1 MIRSKKMKN
10 ILTNTYE
17 REDFKD
23 LLKLIFKNR
32 LDLTKEKF
40 IADENDDDERIEFIG
55 QLGRI
60 ELDDEA
66 GTIIPIYE
74 VELVADTSIQVIR
87 NRVGLRQIVKRMMN
101 QSGED
106 FALAVFWNK
115 EQSQWRFSYIK
126 AQFAFDDDGQIIK
139 EETEPKRF
147 TFAFGENETT
157 STAYQ
162 RLQDL
167 AQKEYP
173 TIADIEAAFAVEKV
187 SKEFFYKYEEHYK
200 LFWKYLLEQDTYAN
214 QVFKIQPNDTKV
226 ERELKEKTIRDFV
239 KKMLGRL
246 VFLYFVQK
254 KKWLGV
260 PIDDKTW
267 TKGKPNFIRRLFDEC
282 PNPENFYSEQLTNL
296 FFNGLNNPNEII
308 ETPWG
313 KCRVPF
319 LNGGLFEN
327 ERPETNQIQFPVHYF
342 KSFFDFLGQFNFTI
356 DENRIDEHEVG
367 IDPEMLGLI
376 FESLLEDNKDKGAF
390 YTPKEVV
397 HYMCQESILE
407 YLKTHF
413 NNIPSAELKA
423 FVRKKIC
430 TTAETPTIF
439 SNTQTLI
446 QKLKSV
452 KICDPAIGSGAFPMG
467 LLHEIFE
474 CLMALDASL
483 PPAETKKSIIQHA
496 IYGVDIDK
504 GAVDIARL
512 RFWLSLV
519 VDEHKPSPLPNL
531 DYKIMQGNSL
541 LESFEKVDLSR
552 AANSDSNLQ
561 IVESQK
567 DLFGNFIK
575 DQLEMTFTTS
585 ETNEEIQ
592 DLIKQYFLLKDKA
605 RKQEIKREIDR
616 QVKENIIEYNLELRE
631 NQLVRLI
638 SEAKGAFRPPAKA
651 KKQLKAWEKELADFP
666 RKRQRLEE
674 CTLKD
679 EKPYFLWHLYFKDV
693 MVDNGGFDIV
703 IGNPPY
709 VQLQKDGGKL
719 GEIYKEENFDTFAA
733 TGDIYTLFYEKGFD
747 LLKHDGIHTFIT
759 SNKWMRANYGKSL
772 RQYLSKKNPIRL
784 LDLGPGVFQ
793 NATVDTNILI
803 AKNSDNKDELQSI
816 VIDRRQEIVTLTDTD
831 FVKMPNVDEN
841 IWTVLSDAELR
852 IKTQIE
858 TIGAPLKDWDIEIN
872 YGIKTGYN
880 DAFIIDTQLRNQLIA
895 ADPKSEEIIKPI
907 LRGRDIKRYQSEWA
921 DLWLINSHNGVK
933 NKDAL
938 TKWEEPYIIEP
949 IDIND
954 YPVIKTHLDGH
965 WDKISPRSDQG
976 DTPYN
981 LRNCAY
987 LEVFSEEIIVWKAI
1001 GKNLTFTIWGNDKY
1015 LTAPASF
1022 FCAKRYTKYLL
1033 SLVLSKIAFY
1043 WIYQFGDKTGM
1054 GDIMLNVQTFKSIPI
1069 PQVPKPVQK
1078 TFETLV
1084 EYILYLKP
1092 QQFEQVRDRLMS
1104 KYLEQVIDG
1113 LVYELYFED
1122 LLKQHNRT
1130 VREHLGELPSI
1141 EGKSETEKMAIV
1153 RTVFNR
1159 LDDKKHPVRNSLFYM
1174 KNIPEIAV
1182 IEEKTKM

>member
-1 MIRSKKMKN
+1 MKN

-561 IVESQK
+561 IVEPQK

-651 KKQLKAWEKELADFP
+651 KKQLKDWEKELADFP
-666 RKRQRLEE
+666 RKRRRLEE
-674 CTLKD
+674 CALKD

-733 TGDIYTLFYEKGFD
+733 TGDIYALFYEKGFD

-772 RQYLSKKNPIRL
+772 RQYLSEKNPIRL

-841 IWTVLSDAELR
+841 IWTVLSAAELR

-895 ADPKSEEIIKPI
+895 EDPKSEDIIKPI
-907 LRGRDIKRYQSEWA
+907 LRGRDIKRYQAKWA
-921 DLWLINSHNGVK
+921 DLWLIFIPWHFPLQDDNDIKGASIKAENAFIENYPAIYSHLYSHRDRLSK
-933 NKDAL
+933 RNKAETGIRYEWYAL
-938 TKWEEPYIIEP
+938 QRYATTYYKEFEKEKII
-949 IDIND
+949 
-954 YPVIKTHLDGH
+954 YP
-965 WDKISPRSDQG
+965 
-976 DTPYN
+976 N
-981 LRNCAY
+981 M
-987 LEVFSEEIIVWKAI
+987 
-1001 GKNLTFTIWGNDKY
+1001 
-1015 LTAPASF
+1015 
-1022 FCAKRYTKYLL
+1022 TKYLPFIYDTKGYFINDKAFIL
-1033 SLVLSKIAFY
+1033 FGESLKYIVSLLNSKVIHF
-1043 WIYQFGDKTGM
+1043 WLLIIFPELQGGTRELRKIFFVNT
-1054 GDIMLNVQTFKSIPI
+1054 PI
-1069 PQVPKPVQK
+1069 PKIPMEQQQG
-1078 TFETLV
+1078 FETLV
-1084 EYILYLKP
+1084 NYILYLKP